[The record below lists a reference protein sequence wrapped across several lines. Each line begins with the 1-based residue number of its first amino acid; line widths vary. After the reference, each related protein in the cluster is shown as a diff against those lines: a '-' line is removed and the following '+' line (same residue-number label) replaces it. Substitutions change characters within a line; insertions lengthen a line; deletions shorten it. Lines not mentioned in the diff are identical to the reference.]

1 MGGEEL
7 IKGVIN
13 NSNGL
18 EETICVSIRLRPLNE
33 KELMKNDSSD
43 WECLNSN
50 SVMFKSTLPERS
62 LFPHSYTFDRVF
74 GIDST
79 TKQVYEEGAKEVALS
94 VVNGINSTIF
104 AYGQTSSGKTFTMNG
119 VTQYSVADI
128 YSYIESHQDR
138 EFVLKFSAIEIY
150 NEAVKDLLS
159 LENVPLRLLDDPEK
173 GTVVEKLTEEILKD
187 RNHLQEL
194 ISFCEVQRKIGETSL
209 NETSSRSHQI
219 LRLTIESSA
228 RKFKKSESSSTLT
241 ATVNFVDLA
250 GSERASQTNSG
261 GTRLKEGCHIN
272 RSLLTLGT
280 VIRKLSKGRNGHIP
294 YRDSKLTRILQNSL
308 GGNGRTAIICTMSPA
323 RSHVEQSRNTLL
335 FATCAKEVSTNAHV
349 NVVVS
354 DKALV
359 KQLQKELA
367 RLESEMKNL
376 KPLPLKGDSTS
387 LLKEKELVIE
397 QMDKQ
402 IKELTRQRDL
412 AQYRIENLLHSV
424 GEDRIFKLSESTV
437 NTIPDLVD
445 LDLDLRSDDSS
456 FKAFDESSLKT
467 FDTFTAQEENSP
479 HKIDPLFTMNH
490 EDDFLLDSSTPEL
503 AGPDPYQDWEEIA
516 ERVHANSED
525 GCKDVQCIELEES
538 KESVNE
544 NGDLTLA
551 TLEDN
556 ERQMI
561 SSFDNPETSPQRKN
575 KEIIPINKGHTYDG
589 LIQKASE
596 MEKTLNC
603 IVNLYPSE
611 QSFSSIEAAKQKLK
625 LARSKSCLT
634 VLMTIPP
641 STLIE
646 KVEDDKKT
654 RSVGSDV
661 NFSGKAEGSRRRRGL
676 SCGIL
681 EANLDFKDSQSVCSR
696 CSDTKTLQ
704 IIDEDDDDN
713 TSVLNFAT
721 GKRGKSKNR
730 IKKRSGSRLGRVS
743 KREEPKETTQE
754 VHTEEEK
761 ELQAHSEWML
771 EFEGQQRDI
780 IELWDAC
787 NVPLVHRSY
796 FFILFKGDPSDA
808 VYMEVELRRLFFIR
822 EAISRSANGSG
833 RGDAVTQTS
842 SLKALNREREM
853 LARRM
858 KKKFSAKE
866 RDALYVKWGIDL
878 KTKQRSIQVA
888 RMLWSRTKDFDHIN
902 ESAALVAKLIGFVE
916 PNQVSREMFG
926 LSFSLQSL
934 DHRSFPW
941 KRNMSLPF

>member
-1 MGGEEL
+1 MGGETE
-7 IKGVIN
+7 VIQRVIQA
-13 NSNGL
+13 SHGL
-18 EETICVSIRLRPLNE
+18 EETIRVSIRLRPLNE
-33 KELMKNDSSD
+33 KELAKNDSSD
-43 WECLNSN
+43 WECINNN
-50 SVMFKSTLPERS
+50 SVTFRSTLPERS
-62 LFPHSYTFDRVF
+62 MYPQSYTFDRVF
-74 GIDST
+74 GCDST
-79 TKQVYEEGAKEVALS
+79 TKQVYEEGAKEVVLS

-104 AYGQTSSGKTFTMNG
+104 AYGQTSSGKTYTMNG
-119 VTQYSVADI
+119 VTEYSVADI
-128 YSYIESHQDR
+128 YSCIEKHQDR

-150 NEAVKDLLS
+150 NEAVRDLLS

-173 GTVVEKLTEEILKD
+173 GTVVEKLTEETLRD

-194 ISFCEVQRKIGETSL
+194 LSFCEVQRKIGETSL

-228 RKFKKSESSSTLT
+228 RKFKKAQSSSTLT

-250 GSERASQTNSG
+250 GSERASQTMSA

-335 FATCAKEVSTNAHV
+335 FATCAKEVSTNAQV

-359 KQLQKELA
+359 KQLQRELA
-367 RLESEMKNL
+367 RLESEMKSL
-376 KPLPLKGDSTS
+376 KPLPVKGDNSNAI
-387 LLKEKELVIE
+387 LQEKELQIE
-397 QMDKQ
+397 QMDRE

-424 GEDRIFKLSESTV
+424 GEDRIFKLSENTV
-437 NTIPDLVD
+437 QTMPDLVD
-445 LDLDLRSDDSS
+445 LDLDQRSDD
-456 FKAFDESSLKT
+456 SSLKT
-467 FDTFTAQEENSP
+467 FDTFNGQEEQSP
-479 HKIDPLFTMNH
+479 HKVDPLFSSLTH
-490 EDDFLLDSSTPEL
+490 DDNYLLDSSTPEL

-516 ERVHANSED
+516 QRVRANSED
-525 GCKDVQCIELEES
+525 ICKDVQCIELEEEL
-538 KESVNE
+538 KERLKE
-544 NGDLTLA
+544 NSDLTLA
-551 TLEDN
+551 RLEDN
-556 ERQMI
+556 EEQMI
-561 SSFDNPETSPQRKN
+561 STFGSNQVTSPQRKN
-575 KEIIPINKGHTYDG
+575 KEIITIQRDYAYDDFMPKTAEK
-589 LIQKASE
+589 Q
-596 MEKTLNC
+596 KTLNC

-611 QSFSSIEAAKQKLK
+611 QSFSSIEADKAGFQNLK
-625 LARSKSCLT
+625 LTRSKSCLT

-641 STLIE
+641 STWIE
-646 KVEDDKKT
+646 KVEKDRKT
-654 RSVGSDV
+654 QRIESDV
-661 NFSGKAEGSRRRRGL
+661 NFSGRAEGSRRKRGL
-676 SCGIL
+676 SCG
-681 EANLDFKDSQSVCSR
+681 NLDTNDSQSVCSR
-696 CSDTKTLQ
+696 CSEAKTLQ

-713 TSVLNFAT
+713 TSVLNFST
-721 GKRGKSKNR
+721 GKKGKGKTR
-730 IKKRSGSRLGRVS
+730 MKKRSTTSSRLGRSS
-743 KREEPKETTQE
+743 KKDEPKETTQD
-754 VHTEEEK
+754 VHMEEEQD
-761 ELQAHSEWML
+761 LQPHSEWIL
-771 EFEGQQRDI
+771 EFQSQQRDI

-822 EAISRSANGSG
+822 EAISRSINVSG
-833 RGDAVTQTS
+833 KSDIITQAS
-842 SLKALNREREM
+842 SLKVLNREREM

-858 KKKFSAKE
+858 KKKFSVKE
-866 RDALYVKWGIDL
+866 RDGLYKKWGIDL
-878 KTKQRSIQVA
+878 KTKQRSIQLA

-902 ESAALVAKLIGFVE
+902 QSAALVAKLIGFVE
-916 PNQVSREMFG
+916 PSQVSREMFG

-934 DHRSFPW
+934 DHRSFSW

>member
-7 IKGVIN
+7 IQGVIQD
-13 NSNGL
+13 SNGL
-18 EETICVSIRLRPLNE
+18 EETIRVSIRLRPLND
-33 KELMKNDSSD
+33 KELAKNDSSD
-43 WECLNSN
+43 WECINNN
-50 SVMFKSTLPERS
+50 SVVFRSTLPERS
-62 LFPHSYTFDRVF
+62 MFPQSYTFDRVF
-74 GIDST
+74 GVDST
-79 TKQVYEEGAKEVALS
+79 TKQVYEEGAKEVVLS

-128 YSYIESHQDR
+128 YNYMESHRDR

-150 NEAVKDLLS
+150 NEAVRDLLS
-159 LENVPLRLLDDPEK
+159 LENIPLRLLDDPEK
-173 GTVVEKLTEEILKD
+173 GTVVEKLTEETLKD

-194 ISFCEVQRKIGETSL
+194 LSFCEVQRKIGETSL

-228 RKFKKSESSSTLT
+228 RKYKKSESSSTLT

-250 GSERASQTNSG
+250 GSERASQTNSA

-335 FATCAKEVSTNAHV
+335 FATCAKEVSTNAQV

-367 RLESEMKNL
+367 RLESEMKSL
-376 KPLPLKGDSTS
+376 KPLPVKGDSTS
-387 LLKEKELVIE
+387 LLKEKELLIE
-397 QMDKQ
+397 QMDKE

-424 GEDRIFKLSESTV
+424 GEDRIFKLSENTV
-437 NTIPDLVD
+437 QTIPDLVD

-456 FKAFDESSLKT
+456 LKT
-467 FDTFTAQEENSP
+467 FDTFTAHEENSP
-479 HKIDPLFTMNH
+479 HKIDPLFTMSH
-490 EDDFLLDSSTPEL
+490 EDNFLLDSSTPEL

-516 ERVHANSED
+516 QRVHANSED

-538 KESVNE
+538 KESKESLNE

-551 TLEDN
+551 RLEDN
-556 ERQMI
+556 EGQMI
-561 SSFDNPETSPQRKN
+561 SSFGTNQATSPQRKN
-575 KEIIPINKGHTYDG
+575 KEIITNKDYTCDG
-589 LIQKASE
+589 FMPKTAE
-596 MEKTLNC
+596 MQKTLNC
-603 IVNLYPSE
+603 ILNLYPSE
-611 QSFSSIEAAKQKLK
+611 QSFSSIEAAKSRFQNLK

-646 KVEDDKKT
+646 KAEEDKKP
-654 RSVGSDV
+654 RIVGSEV
-661 NFSGKAEGSRRRRGL
+661 NFSGQAEGSRRKRGL
-676 SCGIL
+676 SCGNL
-681 EANLDFKDSQSVCSR
+681 EENLDTKDSHSVCSH
-696 CSDTKTLQ
+696 CSEAKPLQ

-713 TSVLNFAT
+713 TSVLNFST
-721 GKRGKSKNR
+721 GKKGKGKNR

-743 KREEPKETTQE
+743 KKEEPKETTQE
-754 VHTEEEK
+754 VNMEEAQ
-761 ELQAHSEWML
+761 ELQAHSEWVL
-771 EFEGQQRDI
+771 EFQGQQRDI

-822 EAISRSANGSG
+822 EAISRSINASG
-833 RGDAVTQTS
+833 RSDTITQAS

-858 KKKFSAKE
+858 KKKFSVKE
-866 RDALYVKWGIDL
+866 RDALYQKWGIDL
-878 KTKQRSIQVA
+878 KTKQRSIQLA
-888 RMLWSRTKDFDHIN
+888 RMLWSRTKDFDHIH

-916 PNQVSREMFG
+916 PSQVSREMFG